1 MNTRDNYHII
11 SNAIVWTRYLEYWAK
26 YRRLVLNA
34 VKPNVY
40 CETYLKIFLPSDP
53 IHVYPAQVDVIMLIC
68 RATLCANLQKLRYRP

>member
-40 CETYLKIFLPSDP
+40 RETYLQMFLPNGP
-53 IHVYPAQVDVIMLIC
+53 IHVYPALV
-68 RATLCANLQKLRYRP
+68 A